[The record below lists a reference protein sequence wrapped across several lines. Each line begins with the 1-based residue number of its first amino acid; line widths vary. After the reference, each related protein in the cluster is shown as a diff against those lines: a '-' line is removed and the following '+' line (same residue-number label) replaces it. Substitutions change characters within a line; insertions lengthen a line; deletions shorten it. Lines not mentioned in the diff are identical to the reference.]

1 MGGSGGGYFKISDPA
16 ELSKKIRDSEEQTK
30 NQQFETDV
38 SAFISELLVKFNDRD
53 VTSISDHLETIKK
66 ALEKEIEGSLDILFG
81 GSVSKHTYVDGLS
94 DIDALII
101 LNKSELQGLSPIEVK
116 DY

>member
-38 SAFISELLVKFNDRD
+38 SLLQFP
-53 VTSISDHLETIKK
+53 TI
-66 ALEKEIEGSLDILFG
+66 
-81 GSVSKHTYVDGLS
+81 
-94 DIDALII
+94 
-101 LNKSELQGLSPIEVK
+101 
-116 DY
+116 